1 MSTSVPIS
9 GFTIVRNAV
18 KLDFPV
24 LESIRS
30 ILPVCEE
37 MVVNVGKS
45 DDDTLD
51 LIRSLDDPRIR
62 IVEAEWDWS
71 DKILALGRETR
82 RAMAACRFPWGIYIQ
97 ADEVLSEGGDTILQQ
112 AVQEVHPDRSVEGLL
127 VNYLHFYGDFSTIA
141 TNRRW
146 YQREV
151 RCMRLDPAFDVHP
164 YLDAQGF
171 RVGPGNRRIRVR
183 PTDAAIYHYGW
194 ARPPAMI
201 QRKREFTRS
210 LYPEKEQGERPLL
223 PWIPLLRPFPGPHP
237 SVARAWVAERSPAPG
252 ELRVSEPRFDWRW
265 PRLYASNVIKQ
276 LTGMHPFEFRNYDVV

>member
-1 MSTSVPIS
+1 MVPIS

-24 LESIRS
+24 VESIRS
-30 ILPVCEE
+30 VLPVCEE
-37 MVVNVGKS
+37 FVVNVGKS
-45 DDDTLD
+45 EDDTLE
-51 LIRSLDDPRIR
+51 LIRSIGDARIR

-82 RAMAACRFPWGIYIQ
+82 RAMEACRFPGASTSRPTRCWARG
-97 ADEVLSEGGDTILQQ
+97 AEVLRRT
-112 AVQEVHPDRSVEGLL
+112 VQEVDGDRGVEGLL
-127 VNYLHFYGDFSTIA
+127 LKYLHFYGDFSTIA

-151 RCMRLDPAFDVHP
+151 RCMRLGPDFDVRP

-171 RVGPGNRRIRVR
+171 RVGPTNRRIRVR
-183 PTDAAIYHYGW
+183 DTDAVMFHYGW
-194 ARPPAMI
+194 ARPPASI
-201 QRKREFTRS
+201 QKKREFTRS

-223 PWIPLLRPFPGPHP
+223 PWIPLLRPFTGEHP
-237 SVARAWVAERSPAPG
+237 MVARSWVAERTPAAG

-265 PRLYASNVIKQ
+265 PRLYASNVIKH
-276 LTGMHPFEFRNYDVV
+276 LTGIHPFEFRNYTVV

>member
-1 MSTSVPIS
+1 MVPIS
-9 GFTIVRNAV
+9 GFTIVRNAIN
-18 KLDFPV
+18 LDFPV
-24 LESIRS
+24 VESIRS

-37 MVVNVGKS
+37 LVVNVGKS

-51 LIRSLDDPRIR
+51 LIRGIGDPRIR

-82 RAMAACRFPWGIYIQ
+82 RAMAACRFPWDIYIQ
-97 ADEVLSEGGDTILQQ
+97 ADEVFGEGSARILSDTI
-112 AVQEVHPDRSVEGLL
+112 QEVHADHRVEALL
-127 VNYLHFYGDFSTIA
+127 LKYLHFYGDFSTIA

-151 RCMRLDPAFDVHP
+151 RCVRLDPSFDVHP

-171 RVGPGNRRIRVR
+171 RVGPGNRRIRAR
-183 PTDAAIYHYGW
+183 PTDAVVYHYGW

-201 QRKREFTRS
+201 QRKREFSRS

-223 PWIPLLRPFPGPHP
+223 PWIPLLQPFRGSHP
-237 SVARAWVAERSPAPG
+237 PEARAWVAEREPAIG
-252 ELRVSEPRFDWRW
+252 EPRVSAPAFDWRW
-265 PRLYASNVIKQ
+265 PRLYASDVVKRLIG
-276 LTGMHPFEFRNYDVV
+276 LHPFEFRNYDVV

>member
-1 MSTSVPIS
+1 MVPIS

-24 LESIRS
+24 VESIRS
-30 ILPVCEE
+30 VLPVCEE
-37 MVVNVGKS
+37 FVVNVGKS
-45 DDDTLD
+45 EDDTLE
-51 LIRSLDDPRIR
+51 LIRSIGDPRIR

-82 RAMAACRFPWGIYIQ
+82 RAMEACRFPWGIYIQ
-97 ADEVLSEGGDTILQQ
+97 ADEVLGEGSAEVLRRT
-112 AVQEVHPDRSVEGLL
+112 VQEVDGDRGVEGLL
-127 VNYLHFYGDFSTIA
+127 LKYLHFYGDFSTIA

-151 RCMRLDPAFDVHP
+151 RCMRLGPEFDVRP

-171 RVGPGNRRIRVR
+171 RVGPTNRRIRVR
-183 PTDAAIYHYGW
+183 DTDAVMFHYGW
-194 ARPPAMI
+194 ARPPASI
-201 QRKREFTRS
+201 QKKREFTRS

-223 PWIPLLRPFPGPHP
+223 PWIPLLRPFTGEHP
-237 SVARAWVAERSPAPG
+237 MVARSWVAERTPAAG

-265 PRLYASNVIKQ
+265 PRLYASNVIKR
-276 LTGMHPFEFRNYDVV
+276 LTGIHPFEFRNYTVV